1 MNREKIK
8 LVTNVPLVIDLEDL
22 GTETRTK
29 FPEPEGS
36 VEYRYNVMAGDT
48 TPRPSMI
55 YLPVDGHLAV
65 KRSGAIIG
73 DRIEITKTLFQNRP
87 RFEVRRFSDAQLAV
101 EAPHRPAA
109 PPQQAAAP
117 PQQAVTAPREIRM
130 VAPTPRFSAMV
141 APTPRFSATVAPP
154 VRPPVAQAAPQ
165 RQTYTNGAAV
175 AQVAPPISQMLPERK
190 PDVHPLQERM
200 TRCLEVAYHAHQ
212 TAWLNLRAEGIEI
225 DAPTWEDCRC
235 SATTLFIEIQRGG
248 R

>member
-130 VAPTPRFSAMV
+130 VAPTPR
-141 APTPRFSATVAPP
+141 SATVAPP